1 MGHITQQAFNRLLER
16 RKDQRE
22 VPESHQAS
30 LLKVLM
36 VMDGE
41 TGSGSVV
48 VAFRCRRASRR
59 PLSRLISPKSLF
71 DISKACFELQRRFT
85 PPGFAPAPSSLRS
98 WILHLAF
105 LEKVFV
111 KVIHVLNPLQLLLL
125 AAGEEMENQP
135 SIKVL

>member
-1 MGHITQQAFNRLLER
+1 METSAAGRLL
-16 RKDQRE
+16 
-22 VPESHQAS
+22 
-30 LLKVLM
+30 
-36 VMDGE
+36 
-41 TGSGSVV
+41 
-48 VAFRCRRASRR
+48 CRPGAGGASR
-59 PLSRLISPKSLF
+59 RLISPKSLF
-71 DISKACFELQRRFT
+71 DVSNVSFKLQRRFT
-85 PPGFAPAPSSLRS
+85 PPGFALTLSSLRS